1 MDKEEWEFDLCHFV
15 LSFGVWERF
24 GMPTKKL
31 EQMDLNFFSLLPY
44 MNCLLR
50 IIDVVLKLCFVQ
62 DLGILSKLASL

>member
-31 EQMDLNFFSLLPY
+31 EQMEW
-44 MNCLLR
+44 
-50 IIDVVLKLCFVQ
+50 I
-62 DLGILSKLASL
+62 

>member
-24 GMPTKKL
+24 WHANQKVRANGSEFLFLTTK
-31 EQMDLNFFSLLPY
+31 
-44 MNCLLR
+44 CLLR

>member
-24 GMPTKKL
+24 GMPNEKL
-31 EQMDLNFFSLLPY
+31 EQMDLNFFYLHTTIY
-44 MNCLLR
+44 FLLR